1 MGSVFSRYKM
11 PAFVNLDMTPTFT
24 PVLLRKDLDLGLGAG
39 REFEV
44 PMPLASITRDLLQQM
59 IGQGMTEQDFSTLIL
74 AQAKAS
80 GIELK
85 PENQEVTDGLSS

>member
-1 MGSVFSRYKM
+1 MSTAMSC
-11 PAFVNLDMTPTFT
+11 
-24 PVLLRKDLDLGLGAG
+24 PVASKIMSNAGL
-39 REFEV
+39 
-44 PMPLASITRDLLQQM
+44 PLTSITRDILQQM

-85 PENQEVTDGLSS
+85 PENVPVGDGLSS

>member
-1 MGSVFSRYKM
+1 
-11 PAFVNLDMTPTFT
+11 
-24 PVLLRKDLDLGLGAG
+24 
-39 REFEV
+39 
-44 PMPLASITRDLLQQM
+44 M

-85 PENQEVTDGLSS
+85 PENVPVGDGLSS